1 MFKSTTSYMLQK
13 ATQCSINCLG
23 TSHNLSS
30 WLQRKTEKTVVK
42 KDSVLQSKTPHSMIF
57 DQREL
62 RETSRKYL
70 ITTRHSISTI
80 FMFVNFGQSSI
91 TMNIGD
97 HL

>member
-1 MFKSTTSYMLQK
+1 MFKSTTSYIMLQK

-30 WLQRKTEKTVVK
+30 WLQRKTEKTVVT
-42 KDSVLQSKTPHSMIF
+42 KDSVPQSKTPHSMIF

-62 RETSRKYL
+62 LENTSHNNQTFKFNNIHVYQL
-70 ITTRHSISTI
+70 WTI
-80 FMFVNFGQSSI
+80 QYI